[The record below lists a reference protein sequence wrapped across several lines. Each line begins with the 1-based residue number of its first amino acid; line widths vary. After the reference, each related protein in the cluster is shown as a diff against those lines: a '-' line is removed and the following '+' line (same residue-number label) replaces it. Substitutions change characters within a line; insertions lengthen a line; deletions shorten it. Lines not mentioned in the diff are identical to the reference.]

1 MDRKEIEIYPMQNQ
15 FPRIFAYSTL
25 ALMLSALYYV
35 FTHGFYQ
42 YIEMGGM
49 YALGTWLGLIITIAH
64 VNYMLSKRF
73 ITKAFSAHSFPY
85 VMSVIFVLPIVVQI
99 VIRDEAGVFE
109 MQPVLFTVLL
119 IAAFLGAYVGSNFG
133 KKAQI
138 EWLKKLEAKKNQQ
151 V

>member
-1 MDRKEIEIYPMQNQ
+1 MQNQ

-42 YIEMGGM
+42 YIEMGGL
-49 YALGTWLGLIITIAH
+49 YAVATWFGLIITIAH

-73 ITKAFSAHSFPY
+73 MTKAFTAAYFPY
-85 VMSVIFVLPIVVQI
+85 VMSVIFVLPIVIQI
-99 VIRDEAGVFE
+99 LIRDEAGVLE
-109 MQPVLFTVLL
+109 MQPILFTVLL
-119 IAAFLGAYVGSNFG
+119 ISASIGAYIGIKSG

-138 EWLKKLEAKKNQQ
+138 EWLKKLEMKKNQQ